1 MPNNIIE
8 ELYNRLYYSIFKW
21 ANMEPLDK
29 PIYWLFDNCF
39 YKLPFVV
46 KRLKKLG
53 YTVEEYKQM
62 FSYKDNKRKAPTFY
76 RRRLSNKVMVVC
88 MAMTMIELF
97 YLFTIL
103 TGRENWY
110 AEGDMKTYTKIIY
123 FSLGFCVML
132 ANWFYTE
139 KKNKFEKYFKKFE
152 KETRKKHIV
161 WHIITLIWVISS
173 TIIIFKLMERGLQ

>member
-1 MPNNIIE
+1 
-8 ELYNRLYYSIFKW
+8 
-21 ANMEPLDK
+21 
-29 PIYWLFDNCF
+29 
-39 YKLPFVV
+39 
-46 KRLKKLG
+46 
-53 YTVEEYKQM
+53 M

-76 RRRLSNKVMVVC
+76 RRRLSDKVMVVC

-123 FSLGFCVML
+123 FSLGFSALL
-132 ANWFYTE
+132 ADWYFFDR
-139 KKNKFEKYFKKFE
+139 KNKHDRYIKKFE

-161 WHIITLIWVISS
+161 WYLITLIWIVSPFFIFN
-173 TIIIFKLMERGLQ
+173 IIDEF

>member
-8 ELYNRLYYSIFKW
+8 ELFNRVFYSIFKM
-21 ANMEPLDK
+21 ASLEPLQK
-29 PIYWLFDNCF
+29 PLNWLMDNCF

-46 KRLKKLG
+46 RRLKNLG
-53 YTVEEYKQM
+53 YTVEEYKQL
-62 FSYKDNKRKAPTFY
+62 FSDKKGKMTLHDK
-76 RRRLSNKVMVVC
+76 RLSSQIMVMC

-103 TGRENWY
+103 TGRDNWY
-110 AEGDMKTYTKIIY
+110 AGDNTKTHTIIIY
-123 FSLGFCVML
+123 FSLGFCVLL
-132 ANWFYTE
+132 AEWYYIDR
-139 KKNKFEKYFKKFE
+139 KSKYKRYFKKFE

-173 TIIIFKLMERGLQ
+173 TIIIFKLM

>member
-1 MPNNIIE
+1 
-8 ELYNRLYYSIFKW
+8 
-21 ANMEPLDK
+21 MEPLDK
-29 PIYWLFDNCF
+29 PINWLFDNCF

-139 KKNKFEKYFKKFE
+139 RKNKFEKYFKKFE

-173 TIIIFKLMERGLQ
+173 TIIILN

>member
-1 MPNNIIE
+1 MSIE

-29 PIYWLFDNCF
+29 PINWLFDNCF

-76 RRRLSNKVMVVC
+76 RRRLSDKVMVVC

-123 FSLGFCVML
+123 FSLVFCVML
-132 ANWFYTE
+132 ANWFYAE
-139 KKNKFEKYFKKFE
+139 KKKFEKYFKKFE
-152 KETRKKHIV
+152 KETQKKHIV
-161 WHIITLIWVISS
+161 WHLVTLIWVISA

>member
-8 ELYNRLYYSIFKW
+8 ELFNRVFYSIFKM
-21 ANMEPLDK
+21 ASLEPLQK
-29 PIYWLFDNCF
+29 PLNWLMDNCF

-46 KRLKKLG
+46 RRLKNLG
-53 YTVEEYKQM
+53 YTVEEYKQLVSDKKGKM
-62 FSYKDNKRKAPTFY
+62 TLHDK
-76 RRRLSNKVMVVC
+76 RLSSQIMVVC

-103 TGRENWY
+103 TGRDNWY
-110 AEGDMKTYTKIIY
+110 AGDNTKTHTIIIY
-123 FSLGFCVML
+123 FSLGFCVLL
-132 ANWFYTE
+132 AEWYYIDR
-139 KKNKFEKYFKKFE
+139 KSKYKRYFKKFE

-161 WHIITLIWVISS
+161 WHLLTLIWVISS

>member
-1 MPNNIIE
+1 MIIE

-21 ANMEPLDK
+21 ANMQPLDK
-29 PIYWLFDNCF
+29 PINWLFDNCF

-76 RRRLSNKVMVVC
+76 RRRLSDKVMVVC

-161 WHIITLIWVISS
+161 WHLITLIWVISS

>member
-1 MPNNIIE
+1 
-8 ELYNRLYYSIFKW
+8 
-21 ANMEPLDK
+21 MEPLDK
-29 PIYWLFDNCF
+29 PINWLFDNCF

-76 RRRLSNKVMVVC
+76 RRRLSDKVMVVC

-103 TGRENWY
+103 TGRDNWY
-110 AEGDMKTYTKIIY
+110 AGNNAKTHTTIIY
-123 FSLGFCVML
+123 FSLGFSALL
-132 ANWFYTE
+132 ADWYFFDR
-139 KKNKFEKYFKKFE
+139 KNKHDRYIKKFE

-161 WHIITLIWVISS
+161 WYLITLIWIVSPFFIFN
-173 TIIIFKLMERGLQ
+173 IIDEF

>member
-1 MPNNIIE
+1 MSIE

-29 PIYWLFDNCF
+29 PINWLFDNCF

-76 RRRLSNKVMVVC
+76 RRRLSDKVMVVC

-110 AEGDMKTYTKIIY
+110 AGDNTKTHTIIIY
-123 FSLGFCVML
+123 FSLGFCVLL
-132 ANWFYTE
+132 AEWYYIDR
-139 KKNKFEKYFKKFE
+139 KSKYKRYFKKFE

-161 WHIITLIWVISS
+161 WHLVTLIWVISS

>member
-1 MPNNIIE
+1 MD
-8 ELYNRLYYSIFKW
+8 
-21 ANMEPLDK
+21 PLDK
-29 PIYWLFDNCF
+29 PINWLFDNCF

-62 FSYKDNKRKAPTFY
+62 FSYKDNKRKDPTFY
-76 RRRLSNKVMVVC
+76 RRRLSDRVMMVSLI
-88 MAMTMIELF
+88 MTSIVLF

-139 KKNKFEKYFKKFE
+139 KKK
-152 KETRKKHIV
+152 
-161 WHIITLIWVISS
+161 
-173 TIIIFKLMERGLQ
+173 

>member
-1 MPNNIIE
+1 MSIE

-29 PIYWLFDNCF
+29 PINWLFDNCF

-46 KRLKKLG
+46 RRLKNLG
-53 YTVEEYKQM
+53 YTVEEYKQL
-62 FSYKDNKRKAPTFY
+62 FSDKKGKMTLHDK
-76 RRRLSNKVMVVC
+76 RLSSQIMVVC

-103 TGRENWY
+103 TGRDNWY
-110 AEGDMKTYTKIIY
+110 AGDNTKTHTIIIY
-123 FSLGFCVML
+123 FSLGFCVLL
-132 ANWFYTE
+132 AEWYYIDR
-139 KKNKFEKYFKKFE
+139 KSKYKRYFKKFE

-161 WHIITLIWVISS
+161 WQLLTLTWGVSAS
-173 TIIIFKLMERGLQ
+173 IIFYKLVALDLL

>member
-8 ELYNRLYYSIFKW
+8 ELFNRVFYSIFKM
-21 ANMEPLDK
+21 ASLEPLQK
-29 PIYWLFDNCF
+29 PLNWLMDNCF

-53 YTVEEYKQM
+53 YTVEEYKQL
-62 FSYKDNKRKAPTFY
+62 FSDKKGKMTLHDK
-76 RRRLSNKVMVVC
+76 RLSSQIMVVC

-103 TGRENWY
+103 TGRDNWY
-110 AEGDMKTYTKIIY
+110 AGDNTKTHTIIIY
-123 FSLGFCVML
+123 FSLGFCVLL
-132 ANWFYTE
+132 AEWYYIDR
-139 KKNKFEKYFKKFE
+139 KSKYKRYFKKFE

-161 WHIITLIWVISS
+161 WYLITLIWIVSPFFIFN
-173 TIIIFKLMERGLQ
+173 IIDEF

>member
-8 ELYNRLYYSIFKW
+8 ELFNRVFYSIFKM
-21 ANMEPLDK
+21 ASLEPLQK
-29 PIYWLFDNCF
+29 PLNWLMDNCF

-46 KRLKKLG
+46 RRLKNLG
-53 YTVEEYKQM
+53 YTVEEYKQL
-62 FSYKDNKRKAPTFY
+62 FSDKKGKMTLHDK
-76 RRRLSNKVMVVC
+76 RLSSQIMVMC

-103 TGRENWY
+103 TGRDNWY
-110 AEGDMKTYTKIIY
+110 AGDNTKTHTIIIY
-123 FSLGFCVML
+123 FSLGFCVLL
-132 ANWFYTE
+132 AEWYYIDR
-139 KKNKFEKYFKKFE
+139 KSKYKRYFKKFE

-161 WHIITLIWVISS
+161 WHLLTLIWVISS

>member
-8 ELYNRLYYSIFKW
+8 ELFNRVFYSIFKM
-21 ANMEPLDK
+21 ASLEPLQK
-29 PIYWLFDNCF
+29 PLNWLMDNCF

-46 KRLKKLG
+46 RRLKNLG
-53 YTVEEYKQM
+53 YTVEEYKQL
-62 FSYKDNKRKAPTFY
+62 FSDKQGKMTLHDK
-76 RRRLSNKVMVVC
+76 RLSSQIMVVC

-152 KETRKKHIV
+152 KETRKKNIV
-161 WHIITLIWVISS
+161 WHLITLIWVISS

>member
-1 MPNNIIE
+1 MSIE

-29 PIYWLFDNCF
+29 PINWLFDNCF

-62 FSYKDNKRKAPTFY
+62 FSYKDNKRKDPTFY
-76 RRRLSNKVMVVC
+76 RRRLSDKVMVVC

-123 FSLGFCVML
+123 FSLVFCVML
-132 ANWFYTE
+132 ANWFYAE

>member
-1 MPNNIIE
+1 MIIE

-29 PIYWLFDNCF
+29 PINWLFDNCF

-110 AEGDMKTYTKIIY
+110 AGDNTKTHTIIIY

-139 KKNKFEKYFKKFE
+139 KKINLRNISKSLKRRHE
-152 KETRKKHIV
+152 RN
-161 WHIITLIWVISS
+161 TLYGILLRSS
-173 TIIIFKLMERGLQ
+173 G

>member
-8 ELYNRLYYSIFKW
+8 ELFNRVFYSIFKM
-21 ANMEPLDK
+21 ASLEPLQK
-29 PIYWLFDNCF
+29 PLNWLMDNCF

-46 KRLKKLG
+46 RRLKNLG
-53 YTVEEYKQM
+53 YTVEEYKQL
-62 FSYKDNKRKAPTFY
+62 FSDKKGKMTLHDK
-76 RRRLSNKVMVVC
+76 RLSSQIMVVC

-103 TGRENWY
+103 TGRDNWY
-110 AEGDMKTYTKIIY
+110 AGDNTKTHTIIIY
-123 FSLGFCVML
+123 FSLGFCVLL
-132 ANWFYTE
+132 AEWYYIDR
-139 KKNKFEKYFKKFE
+139 KSKYKRYFKKFE

-161 WHIITLIWVISS
+161 WHLLTLIWVISS